1 MTQTIQTCCR
11 RVSSSVQTK
20 TFTKE
25 KEKTLALR
33 FNASKLVD
41 DCGGVHKVA
50 EALGKTR
57 TAPYRMMRTGYM
69 GTPALGQLLEVFPNI
84 NLNDYFENDD
94 GHTQERTG

>member
-1 MTQTIQTCCR
+1 M
-11 RVSSSVQTK
+11 
-20 TFTKE
+20 
-25 KEKTLALR
+25 ALR
-33 FNASKLVD
+33 FNATRLVE

-69 GTPALGQLLEVFPNI
+69 SSPTLGQLLEVFPYL
-84 NLNDYFENDD
+84 NLNDYFESED